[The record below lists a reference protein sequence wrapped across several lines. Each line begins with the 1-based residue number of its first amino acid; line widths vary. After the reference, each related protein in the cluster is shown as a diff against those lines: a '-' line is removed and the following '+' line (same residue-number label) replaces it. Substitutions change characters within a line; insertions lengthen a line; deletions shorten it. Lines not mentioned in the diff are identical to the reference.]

1 MSEVDSKLDAAWR
14 AASREEPPAAIDDA
28 LRAAARRAVR
38 AGPAR
43 TRHQRTWPL
52 AAAAVV
58 AALAIGILQLTPTE
72 QVAPPTILAD
82 STSRQAASREQQAMV
97 APAAPAA
104 IDAARRADAPVP
116 AAPAPVERAG
126 SAPRKELAQPA
137 AGAAAPASRPSPPP
151 PSDAPADKTPI
162 AAQSNAS
169 GVIAGTT
176 APATE
181 RDLAA
186 LKLKRDEGS
195 AGAPVK
201 QERADPFPAAPAE
214 AKNATDA
221 LAASPPPPA
230 VAAASKPAPS
240 ASAAP
245 ESAARVARSNEPAA
259 APPQMLAKAAPESAR
274 AKDAAPLPPE
284 EWIKRIRRMQD
295 EGRKDDVAKELA
307 AFRAA
312 YKERADALL
321 PPDLRDIK

>member
-28 LRAAARRAVR
+28 LRAAARRAVH

-58 AALAIGILQLTPTE
+58 AVLAISIVQLTPVE

-82 STSRQAASREQQAMV
+82 STARQAASTEQQATV
-97 APAAPAA
+97 PPAAPAA
-104 IDAARRADAPVP
+104 IDAARR
-116 AAPAPVERAG
+116 G
-126 SAPRKELAQPA
+126 
-137 AGAAAPASRPSPPP
+137 
-151 PSDAPADKTPI
+151 DKTPI

-176 APATE
+176 APMPE

-186 LKLKRDEGS
+186 LKLKRDEG
-195 AGAPVK
+195 GADTSVK

-214 AKNATDA
+214 NKAATDT
-221 LAASPPPPA
+221 LAASPPPPT
-230 VAAASKPAPS
+230 VAAASKPTPSPSGAP
-240 ASAAP
+240 AF
-245 ESAARVARSNEPAA
+245 ARPAVRSNEPAA
-259 APPQMLAKAAPESAR
+259 APPQMLAKAAPESTR

-295 EGRKDDVAKELA
+295 EGRKDDVVKELA

-321 PPDLRDIK
+321 PPDLREMK